1 MMTALMLLI
10 ALQQTAAAAAVTAP
24 APAAGAV
31 TTAQA
36 PAPPEQADAYAYKPA
51 GRRDP
56 FVTLIG
62 TGEPRLPV
70 KRSDGLAGLSAG
82 ELSVRGIVQGPAGL
96 LAMVQGPNRKTYV
109 VHPGE
114 KLFDGTV
121 KTISTEGLVIVQ
133 DVTDP
138 LSTVKRREIRKA
150 LRSQEDSRP

>member
-1 MMTALMLLI
+1 MTALLLLI
-10 ALQQTAAAAAVTAP
+10 ALEQAAAAVS
-24 APAAGAV
+24 APAAA
-31 TTAQA
+31 APSAPIAAEAA
-36 PAPPEQADAYAYKPA
+36 PAEHVDPYSYKPS

-70 KRSDGLAGLSAG
+70 KRSDGLAGLSSA
-82 ELSVRGIVQGPAGL
+82 EISVRGIVQGPAGL
-96 LAMVQGPNRKTYV
+96 LAMVQGPDRKTYV

-121 KTISTEGLVIVQ
+121 KAISTQGLVIVQ

-150 LRSQEDSRP
+150 LRSQEDSRQ